1 MIREARSV
9 PGRNLLERSNPTPFV
24 ERVKAGPAGKNPTV
38 ADDPTMEDVAAAAG
52 VSRALVSLVV
62 RGSPRVSD
70 RSRAAVR
77 EAAERLGYRP
87 NLAARNLASGR
98 TSTFGVLLND
108 LHNPWFAE
116 IADGIHDAAEE
127 AGYQIILAN
136 GRRAATTE
144 DRAVESFLSY
154 RVDGMI
160 LAGCRLPTRRID
172 DIGAKTAVVSVGR
185 PLRSSRVDTVNTDER
200 LGSELAVRHLAGLG
214 HRDIAHIDGGR
225 GAGAAPRKAGYLAA
239 MRTMG
244 LGGRARVVAGDF
256 TEEAGVQG
264 VVALLATGRFP
275 TAIYTANDLSA
286 IGAIDRLED
295 EGMAVPGDV
304 SLVGFDNTA
313 LAALH
318 HIGLTTIDQPRV
330 AMGALAVRLLLE
342 RLGGRTTVRRAVVPP
357 AIVVRTTTGPA
368 PRS

>member
-1 MIREARSV
+1 M
-9 PGRNLLERSNPTPFV
+9 
-24 ERVKAGPAGKNPTV
+24 
-38 ADDPTMEDVAAAAG
+38 DDVAAAAG
-52 VSRALVSLVV
+52 VSRALVSLVM

-77 EAAERLGYRP
+77 EASIRLGYRP

-116 IADGIHDAAEE
+116 IADGIHDAADK
-127 AGYQIILAN
+127 AGYQVIIAN
-136 GRRAATTE
+136 GRRSAATE
-144 DRAVESFLSY
+144 DRAVESFLSH

-172 DIGAKTAVVSVGR
+172 DMGAKTAVVSVGR

-200 LGSELAVRHLAGLG
+200 LGSKLAVRHLASLG
-214 HRDIAHIDGGR
+214 HGDIAHIDGGR

-239 MRTMG
+239 MRAAG
-244 LGGRARVVAGDF
+244 LGNRCRVVAGDF
-256 TEEAGVQG
+256 TEEAGVHG
-264 VVALLATGRFP
+264 VEVLLAADRFP

-286 IGAIDRLED
+286 IGALDRLGD
-295 EGMAVPGDV
+295 EGMSVPGDV

-330 AMGALAVRLLLE
+330 TMGALAVNLLLE
-342 RLGGRTTVRRAVVPP
+342 RLEGRTTARREVVPP
-357 AIVVRTTTGPA
+357 SIVVRTTSGA
-368 PRS
+368 ARHG

>member
-1 MIREARSV
+1 M
-9 PGRNLLERSNPTPFV
+9 
-24 ERVKAGPAGKNPTV
+24 
-38 ADDPTMEDVAAAAG
+38 DDVAAAAG

-70 RSRAAVR
+70 RSRAAVQ

-87 NLAARNLASGR
+87 NMAARNLASGR

-116 IADGIHDAAEE
+116 IADGIHDAAER
-127 AGYQIILAN
+127 AGYQIIIAN
-136 GRRAATTE
+136 GRRSSRTE
-144 DRAVESFLSY
+144 DRAVESF
-154 RVDGMI
+154 
-160 LAGCRLPTRRID
+160 PTRRID
-172 DIGAKTAVVSVGR
+172 DVGAKTAVVSVGR

-200 LGSELAVRHLAGLG
+200 LGSELAVRHLARLG
-214 HRDIAHIDGGR
+214 HGDIAHIDGGR
-225 GAGAAPRKAGYLAA
+225 GAGAAPRKAGYLTA

-244 LGGRARVVAGDF
+244 LATRGRVVAGDF
-256 TEEAGVQG
+256 TEEAGVHG
-264 VVALLATGRFP
+264 VEALLASDRFP

-286 IGAIDRLED
+286 IGALDRLED
-295 EGMAVPGDV
+295 EGIAVPGDV

-330 AMGALAVRLLLE
+330 TMGALAVRLLLE
-342 RLGGRTTVRRAVVPP
+342 RLGGRTTVRRAVLPP
-357 AIVVRTTTGPA
+357 SVVVRTTTGPA
-368 PRS
+368 PRP

>member
-1 MIREARSV
+1 
-9 PGRNLLERSNPTPFV
+9 
-24 ERVKAGPAGKNPTV
+24 V
-38 ADDPTMEDVAAAAG
+38 ADEPTMDDVAAAAG
-52 VSRALVSLVV
+52 VSRALVSLVM

-70 RSRAAVR
+70 RSRTAVR
-77 EAAERLGYRP
+77 QAAERLGYRP

-116 IADGIHDAAEE
+116 IADGIHDAAES
-127 AGYQIILAN
+127 AGYQIIIAN
-136 GRRAATTE
+136 GRRSAATE
-144 DRAVESFLSY
+144 DRAVESFLAH

-172 DIGAKTAVVSVGR
+172 GLGAKTAVVSVGR

-200 LGSELAVRHLAGLG
+200 LGSELAVRHLVELG

-225 GAGAAPRKAGYLAA
+225 GAGATPRKAGYLAA
-239 MRTMG
+239 MKAVG
-244 LGGRARVVAGDF
+244 LGARCRVVAGDF
-256 TEEAGVQG
+256 TEKAGVHG
-264 VVALLATGRFP
+264 IEVLLAADRFP

-286 IGAIDRLED
+286 IGALDRLED
-295 EGMAVPGDV
+295 EGLSIPADV

-330 AMGALAVRLLLE
+330 TMGALAVHLLLE
-342 RLGGRTTVRRAVVPP
+342 RLDGRTAARQVVVPP
-357 AIVVRTTTGPA
+357 SIVVRTTSGPA
-368 PRS
+368 AHA

>member
-1 MIREARSV
+1 M
-9 PGRNLLERSNPTPFV
+9 
-24 ERVKAGPAGKNPTV
+24 
-38 ADDPTMEDVAAAAG
+38 ADDPTMDDVAAAAG

-70 RSRAAVR
+70 RSRAAVQ

-87 NLAARNLASGR
+87 NMAARNLASGR

-116 IADGIHDAAEE
+116 IADGIHDAAER
-127 AGYQIILAN
+127 AGYQIIIAN
-136 GRRAATTE
+136 GRRSARTE
-144 DRAVESFLSY
+144 DRAVESFLAH

-160 LAGCRLPTRRID
+160 LAGCRLPARRID
-172 DIGAKTAVVSVGR
+172 EVGAKTAVVSVGR

-200 LGSELAVRHLAGLG
+200 LGSELAVRHLARLG
-214 HRDIAHIDGGR
+214 HGDIAHIDGGR
-225 GAGAAPRKAGYLAA
+225 GAGAAPRKAGYLTA

-244 LGGRARVVAGDF
+244 LATRGRVVAGDF
-256 TEEAGVQG
+256 TEEAGVHG
-264 VVALLATGRFP
+264 VEVLLASDRFP

-286 IGAIDRLED
+286 IGALDRLED
-295 EGMAVPGDV
+295 EGIAVPGDV

-330 AMGALAVRLLLE
+330 TMGALAVRLLLE
-342 RLGGRTTVRRAVVPP
+342 RLEGRTTVRREVVPP
-357 AIVVRTTTGPA
+357 SIVVRTTSGPA
-368 PRS
+368 ARA